1 MSVIRWL
8 LVSLSLLAAQPAWA
22 QVAPTAPPAEPSAPP
37 ATEADQPPT
46 RTSRFQRP
54 AFSLAFVAGGSFQY
68 LIDTPFLSGGAELRL
83 GALTRRV
90 EVSARLRLL
99 GGRSL
104 AGLLL
109 IQPSITLGVMFPVDS
124 RVRIGVDLTVPPL
137 VRSMLIRYATSPN
150 WGRALLS
157 GVGLE
162 TSVDIV
168 KGTGNR
174 ALFWVG
180 TVGIDFTSVNP
191 GNSTGNAS
199 APAIGPN
206 LWTGLGYRL

>member
-46 RTSRFQRP
+46 RPSRFQRP

-109 IQPSITLGVMFPVDS
+109 VQPSITLGIMFPVDS

-168 KGTGNR
+168 QGTGNR

>member
-8 LVSLSLLAAQPAWA
+8 LVSLSLLAAQPALA
-22 QVAPTAPPAEPSAPP
+22 QVAPTAPAAEPSAPP

-46 RTSRFQRP
+46 RPSRFQRP

-109 IQPSITLGVMFPVDS
+109 VQPSITLGIMFPVDS

-168 KGTGNR
+168 QGTGNR